1 MNIECMLP
9 SNTNDTVKLGEEE
22 IPSTNTFK
30 YLGSMFAAEGVTKG
44 DCKNRVL

>member
-9 SNTNDTVKLGEEE
+9 SNTNDTVQLGKEE
-22 IPSTNTFK
+22 ISPTNTFK
-30 YLGSMFAAEGVTKG
+30 YHGSMFAAEGGAKG